1 MNWLAVL
8 DVAMPGPKVTPDEKG
23 FAGWIIGVIV
33 AALIIVTI
41 SVVCIRKSIKKHKE
55 VVLLKDILGS
65 IVIVTQRNRTRKGDI
80 YNAIQYC
87 ALEQL
92 PLAKVTIL
100 K

>member
-41 SVVCIRKSIKKHKE
+41 SVVCIRKSIKRHKE
-55 VVLLKDILGS
+55 AE
-65 IVIVTQRNRTRKGDI
+65 VTGNVQTETGKTEEEQIKG
-80 YNAIQYC
+80 
-87 ALEQL
+87 
-92 PLAKVTIL
+92 K
-100 K
+100 